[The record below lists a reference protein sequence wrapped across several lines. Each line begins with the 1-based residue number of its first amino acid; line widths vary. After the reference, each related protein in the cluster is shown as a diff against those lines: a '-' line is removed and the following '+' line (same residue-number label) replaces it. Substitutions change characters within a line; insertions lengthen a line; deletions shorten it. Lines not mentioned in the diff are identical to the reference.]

1 MEKSI
6 YNRVILEARYL
17 VEKGSTVRATAK
29 EFGVSKST
37 VHKDL
42 TERLKHINKNL
53 YADTLKVLKINL
65 LERHVR
71 GGLATRR
78 KYEKINNDKNS
89 QVLDFF

>member
-78 KYEKINNDKNS
+78 KYEKINNDKN
-89 QVLDFF
+89 

>member
-1 MEKSI
+1 MDKFIS
-6 YNRVILEARYL
+6 NRVVMEARYL

-29 EFGVSKST
+29 VFGVSKST

-42 TERLKHINKNL
+42 TERLKHINSSL

-78 KYEKINNDKNS
+78 KYQKINADKN
-89 QVLDFF
+89 

>member
-1 MEKSI
+1 MDKSI
-6 YNRVILEARYL
+6 SNRVIMEARYL

-42 TERLKHINKNL
+42 TERLKNINKSL
-53 YADTLKVLKINL
+53 YYDTLKVLKINL

-71 GGLATRR
+71 GGLANRR
-78 KYEKINNDKNS
+78 KYEKINADKN
-89 QVLDFF
+89 

>member
-1 MEKSI
+1 MDKFIS
-6 YNRVILEARYL
+6 NRVIMEARYL

-42 TERLKHINKNL
+42 TERLKNINKSL
-53 YADTLKVLKINL
+53 YYDTLKVLKINL

-78 KYEKINNDKNS
+78 KYEKINADKN
-89 QVLDFF
+89 